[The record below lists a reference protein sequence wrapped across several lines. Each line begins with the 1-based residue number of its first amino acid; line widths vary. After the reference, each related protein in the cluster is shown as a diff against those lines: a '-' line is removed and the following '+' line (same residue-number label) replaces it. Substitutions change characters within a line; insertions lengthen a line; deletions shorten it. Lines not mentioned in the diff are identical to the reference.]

1 MLSWISSSWSW
12 GSDFGCGLT
21 CVQLWVSGLVV
32 CSGHLDQIASF
43 LDNHMTHIVHCPF
56 NGEDM
61 SLAAFQRN
69 GTTVPAGGSGL
80 RCWPRGIRSQ
90 ALLSAGPA
98 QPLRAQTLTPGPW
111 VKSQLCRFLVA
122 IVLRFNLLILDVGIT
137 VTPTPCGGCEMTSSK
152 HLEQEVL
159 AARRDRHWP

>member
-1 MLSWISSSWSW
+1 M
-12 GSDFGCGLT
+12 
-21 CVQLWVSGLVV
+21 
-32 CSGHLDQIASF
+32 
-43 LDNHMTHIVHCPF
+43 
-56 NGEDM
+56 
-61 SLAAFQRN
+61 
-69 GTTVPAGGSGL
+69 

-90 ALLSAGPA
+90 ALLSGGPA

-137 VTPTPCGGCEMTSSK
+137 VTPTPCGGCELTSSK
-152 HLEQEVL
+152 RLEQEVL